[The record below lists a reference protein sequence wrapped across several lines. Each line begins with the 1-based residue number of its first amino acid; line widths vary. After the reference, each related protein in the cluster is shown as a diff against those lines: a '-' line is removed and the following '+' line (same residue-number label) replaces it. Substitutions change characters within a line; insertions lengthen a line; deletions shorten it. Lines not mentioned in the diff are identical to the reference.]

1 VGQDAILRA
10 DCQSAL
16 YNKGYRMHAI
26 IPFLL
31 RHGYWVLV
39 ANVFAEGIGLPIPA
53 LPVLL
58 GMGALAGLGN
68 FSIWTSLALAVAAS
82 LTSDVIWFRLGRVCV
97 SNTKS
102 LFGRLGARAL
112 LIAKFIPGLGATAA
126 PLAGLTRMNP
136 WKFIAADATGAVVWS
151 ATYLAIGYMFRNQ
164 LELAAEQA
172 GRMGS
177 LLVLVIG
184 AALTGYIGWKYYQ
197 RRRFIRGL
205 RVARITPEDLMRM
218 ITAGDPIAVVD
229 LRHELEVENDRVK
242 LPGAIWM
249 TLDEIEI
256 RHEEIPRDRQ
266 VILYCS

>member
-1 VGQDAILRA
+1 
-10 DCQSAL
+10 
-16 YNKGYRMHAI
+16 MHAI

-31 RHGYWVLV
+31 RHGYWVLA
-39 ANVFAEGIGLPIPA
+39 ANVFAEGIGLPIPS

-68 FSIWTSLALAVAAS
+68 FSIWTSLALSVAAS
-82 LTSDVIWFRLGRVCV
+82 LTSDLIWFRLGRIRGLSILNLLCRMSLEPDSCV

-102 LFGRLGARAL
+102 LFARLGARAL
-112 LIAKFIPGLGATAA
+112 LIAKFVPGLGATAA

-136 WKFIAADATGAVVWS
+136 WKFLAADVSGSIIWS
-151 ATYLAIGYMFRNQ
+151 ATYLGLGYIFRDQ

-177 LLVLVIG
+177 FLVLVIG
-184 AALTGYIGWKYYQ
+184 GALAVYIGTKYYQ

-205 RVARITPEDLMRM
+205 RVARITPQELMQM
-218 ITAGDPIAVVD
+218 IDAGAPPIVVVD
-229 LRHELEVENDRVK
+229 LRHELEVENDKVK

-249 TLDEIEI
+249 TLEEIEI
-256 RHEEIPRDRQ
+256 RHQEIPRDRE
-266 VILYCS
+266 VILYCT

>member
-1 VGQDAILRA
+1 
-10 DCQSAL
+10 
-16 YNKGYRMHAI
+16 MHAI

-39 ANVFAEGIGLPIPA
+39 ANVFAEGIGLPIPS

-68 FSIWTSLALAVAAS
+68 FSIWTSLALSVSAS
-82 LTSDVIWFRLGRVCV
+82 LTSDLIWFRLGRVRGLSILNLLCRMSLEPDSCV

-102 LFGRLGARAL
+102 LFARLGARAL
-112 LIAKFIPGLGATAA
+112 LIAKFVPGLGATAA

-136 WKFIAADATGAVVWS
+136 WKFLSADITGAAIWS
-151 ATYLAIGYMFRNQ
+151 ATYLGLGYIFRDQ

-184 AALTGYIGWKYYQ
+184 GALAAYIGWKYYQ
-197 RRRFIRGL
+197 RRRFIHGL
-205 RVARITPEDLMRM
+205 RVARITPQELMKM
-218 ITAGDPIAVVD
+218 ITAGEPIAVVD

-249 TLDEIEI
+249 TLEEIEI
-256 RHEEIPRDRQ
+256 RHQEIPRDRE
-266 VILYCS
+266 VILYCT

>member
-1 VGQDAILRA
+1 
-10 DCQSAL
+10 
-16 YNKGYRMHAI
+16 MHAV

-53 LPVLL
+53 LPVML

-68 FSIWTSLALAVAAS
+68 FSIWTSIALAVCAS
-82 LTSDVIWFRLGRVCV
+82 LTSDLIWFRLGRVRGTSILNLLCRMSLEPDSCV

-112 LIAKFIPGLGATAA
+112 LIAKFVPGLGATAA

-136 WKFIAADATGAVVWS
+136 WKFLAADTTGAVVWS
-151 ATYLAIGYMFRNQ
+151 TTYLAAGYIFRDQ

-177 LLVLVIG
+177 FLLLVIG
-184 AALTGYIGWKYYQ
+184 AALGSYIGWKYYQ
-197 RRRFIRGL
+197 RRRFIRDL
-205 RVARITPEDLMRM
+205 RVARITPDELMRM
-218 ITAGDPIAVVD
+218 IAEGQPIAVVD
-229 LRHELEVENDRVK
+229 LRHELEVENDKVK

-249 TLDEIEI
+249 TFEEIET
-256 RHEEIPRDRQ
+256 RHEEIPRDRD

>member
-1 VGQDAILRA
+1 
-10 DCQSAL
+10 
-16 YNKGYRMHAI
+16 MHAV

-39 ANVFAEGIGLPIPA
+39 ASVFAEGIGLPIPA

-68 FSIWTSLALAVAAS
+68 FSIWTSLALSVAAA
-82 LTSDVIWFRLGRVCV
+82 LTSDVIWFRLGRIRGSSILNLLCRMSLEPDSCV

-112 LIAKFIPGLGATAA
+112 MVAKFVPGLGATAA

-136 WKFIAADATGAVVWS
+136 WKFIAADATGAVAWS
-151 ATYLAIGYMFRNQ
+151 ATYLAAGYVFRDQ

-172 GRMGS
+172 GRLGS
-177 LLVLVIG
+177 FLVVVIG
-184 AALTGYIGWKYYQ
+184 AVLGSYVGWKYYQ

-205 RVARITPEDLMRM
+205 RVARITPEELMKM
-218 ITAGDPIAVVD
+218 ITVGDPIAIVD
-229 LRHELEVENDRVK
+229 LRHELEVKNDRVK
-242 LPGAIWM
+242 LPGAICM
-249 TLDEIEI
+249 TLEEIAI
-256 RHEEIPRDRQ
+256 RHEEIPRDRE